1 MNSLIFCNAK
11 RSMSSSLEKIMY
23 ACVCIIIETIN
34 NVSRKEKFI
43 IAKMPISPYIFY
55 IVKLFFVLVTMI
67 AIATMQKCM
76 DHFPVL
82 YTTQWSPGQY
92 PRYSTTEWL
101 SVVKHSARSLSQ
113 PPSSFN
119 SLEKITRARDGRH
132 KAVVAPRCAFILWRY
147 GFSILNRHVQYWKH
161 V

>member
-55 IVKLFFVLVTMI
+55 IVKLFFVLVTVI

-82 YTTQWSPGQY
+82 YTTQ
-92 PRYSTTEWL
+92 
-101 SVVKHSARSLSQ
+101 
-113 PPSSFN
+113 
-119 SLEKITRARDGRH
+119 
-132 KAVVAPRCAFILWRY
+132 
-147 GFSILNRHVQYWKH
+147 
-161 V
+161 